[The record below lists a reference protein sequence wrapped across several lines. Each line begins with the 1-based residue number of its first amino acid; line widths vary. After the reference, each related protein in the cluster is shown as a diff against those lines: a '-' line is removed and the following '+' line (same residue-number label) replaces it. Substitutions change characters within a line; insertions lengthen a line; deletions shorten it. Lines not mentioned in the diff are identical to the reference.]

1 MISCFCEKD
10 IFPRYKRL
18 SSIGFCYLFGF
29 AILPILDQVMLMVG
43 EKTKIDMISYSGQ
56 KPISV
61 FLGVLV
67 LSIINIATFYVDLF
81 SEKSRN
87 SFDENDE

>member
-1 MISCFCEKD
+1 
-10 IFPRYKRL
+10 
-18 SSIGFCYLFGF
+18 
-29 AILPILDQVMLMVG
+29 MLMVG